1 MERTLAQKILPG
13 LVRERWEDF
22 RDKIKKD
29 AQKRDFGIW
38 AQWGAVFCGFVA
50 IALGIG
56 NFVDFRHILIFIF
69 AALSLASGILVFL
82 IEWHRLRRVFFACF
96 RVPEGLEAY
105 IAGVNGY
112 PKRAGM
118 YAVLAAIQYCSIII
132 NSTSLIAVAVLFTI
146 LSALN
151 LAAWKQNGDNFTGS
165 EALGGQGEAQRLDDE
180 RTLGTSR
187 NPFAT
192 LAAGT
197 ATVATP
203 PPMFDGA
210 TPKTS
215 TSPNVDDRTQLQPDP
230 SPYGETSPYPDR
242 TPRIEPDQPLRY

>member
-1 MERTLAQKILPG
+1 MR
-13 LVRERWEDF
+13 R
-22 RDKIKKD
+22 
-29 AQKRDFGIW
+29 
-38 AQWGAVFCGFVA
+38 
-50 IALGIG
+50 
-56 NFVDFRHILIFIF
+56 
-69 AALSLASGILVFL
+69 ASGILVFL

-96 RVPEGLEAY
+96 RVPEGLEVY

-180 RTLGTSR
+180 QTVGSSR

-192 LAAGT
+192 PVPATAA
-197 ATVATP
+197 P
-203 PPMFDGA
+203 SQPMFDRAAPA
-210 TPKTS
+210 TS
-215 TSPNVDDRTQLQPDP
+215 ASPNVNDRTQLQPDP

-242 TPRIEPDQPLRY
+242 TPRIEPDQPPRY